1 MCWNRWEGGW
11 CYETVTFL
19 KVFGHS
25 GGVYQENQLLWILQD
40 MVRLSGEPGCGLVEC
55 VVLGALLRNF
65 LVVSFPACDLGPWEG
80 WCTNSQLFPS
90 SIPGEVSAMLWNCFR
105 SCVLIKKKS
114 DSFPCTRED
123 FNCELQHRGTK
134 RRKDKCGWILFP
146 VQCPNEWVES
156 LMEERSWS
164 LMKGLFIGINYFLLV
179 TASIVRWQ

>member
-1 MCWNRWEGGW
+1 MCWNWWEGGW

-40 MVRLSGEPGCGLVEC
+40 MVRLSGEPGRGLVEC

-105 SCVLIKKKS
+105 SCVLIKKNPIPFLALGRILIVSYSTEAPNVEKTS
-114 DSFPCTRED
+114 VGEFCFLYSVPMNELSLWWRREAEALWRA
-123 FNCELQHRGTK
+123 C
-134 RRKDKCGWILFP
+134 
-146 VQCPNEWVES
+146 
-156 LMEERSWS
+156 
-164 LMKGLFIGINYFLLV
+164 LL
-179 TASIVRWQ
+179 ALIIFY